1 MGILSII
8 GSAYVRLIS
17 SRMRNIV

>member
-8 GSAYVRLIS
+8 GSAYVRLIYQ
-17 SRMRNIV
+17 